1 VTAGPEPGEPREA
14 PFGAAPSQPGQATVG
29 LWRTGELLAWL
40 GGLVLTLG
48 AFMGWYSLSGDL
60 RGRLSVIGWNT
71 GTIGKLVFAVG
82 VAVLLLLAL
91 RVFGIEL
98 PPSIPDGMVVAGL
111 GFAGTVLVLI
121 RLVDVPERL
130 EPAVSRGIGIWI
142 SLLASLLLI
151 VAGLLK
157 SAEDA

>member
-1 VTAGPEPGEPREA
+1 VESPRPSRVRFSSARPQAVPGG
-14 PFGAAPSQPGQATVG
+14 GAG

-48 AFMGWYSLSGDL
+48 AFMGWYSISGDL
-60 RGRLSVIGWNT
+60 RGKLSVLGWNT

-82 VAVLLLLAL
+82 VVVLLLLGL
-91 RVFGIEL
+91 RAFGVNL
-98 PPSIPDGMVVAGL
+98 PPSVPDGLVISALGL
-111 GFAGTVLVLI
+111 LATILILVRLIDIPEAFQPTVG
-121 RLVDVPERL
+121 
-130 EPAVSRGIGIWI
+130 RGIGIWL
-142 SLLASLLLI
+142 SFLAALLLI